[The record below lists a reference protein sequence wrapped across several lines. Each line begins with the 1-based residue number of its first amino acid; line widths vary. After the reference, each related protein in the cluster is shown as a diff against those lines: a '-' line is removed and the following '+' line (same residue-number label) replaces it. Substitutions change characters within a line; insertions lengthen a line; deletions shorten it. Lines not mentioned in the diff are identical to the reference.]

1 MLAAS
6 YTGERTIVVHEAEPT
21 PPGPG
26 EVRLDVAFVGV
37 CGTDLHIFHGA
48 MDARVRRPAVIGHE
62 MSGRVAA
69 VGPGVEGWRPGDLA
83 TVMPLES
90 CGDCAACRAGH
101 GHVCQRLVFVGI
113 DAAGALQESWT
124 VHEHL
129 LVRLPAGADLRAAA
143 LTEPVAVAVH
153 DVRRAAL
160 EPGEKALVVG
170 GGPIGALIAV
180 VAAARR
186 GRGAARRARSVPPI
200 GGRGARLRAWRT
212 PRTRTSSRSS
222 RSGPA
227 ARARRSPSRSPAAV
241 RAWRRRRRR
250 SRVRGR
256 LVVVGIHPQPVPV
269 DLHRVFWR
277 ELTLIGA
284 RVYERA
290 DFETAVR
297 LVADGS
303 VPAEALISRV
313 EPLARTPE
321 AFAAL
326 ESGGEV
332 MKILI
337 DCRS

>member
-6 YTGERTIVVHEAEPT
+6 YTGERTIVVHGAEPT
-21 PPGPG
+21 APGPG

-69 VGPGVEGWRPGDLA
+69 VGPGVTAWRIGDLA

-90 CGDCAACRAGH
+90 CGDCAACGAGH

-124 VHEHL
+124 IREQL
-129 LVRLPAGADLRAAA
+129 LVRLPGGVDLRAAA

-160 EPGEKALVVG
+160 EQGERALVVG

-180 VAAARR
+180 VASA
-186 GRGAARRARSVPPI
+186 RGADVLLAEPDPFRRSVAADLGFRVADPSHEDVVAVVEEWT
-200 GGRGARLRAWRT
+200 RGAGAAVAFEV
-212 PRTRTSSRSS
+212 SGS
-222 RSGPA
+222 RSGLA
-227 ARARRSPSRSPAAV
+227 TAMQALG
-241 RAWRRRRRR
+241 
-250 SRVRGR
+250 VRGR
-256 LVVVGIHPQPVPV
+256 LVVVGIHPDPVPV
-269 DLHRVFWR
+269 DLFRVFWR
-277 ELTLIGA
+277 ELTLVGA

-326 ESGGEV
+326 ESGGGV